1 MKHLPLLSSLILLSI
16 VLSSCI
22 SGFSPREEQCDVYE
36 KTSSDKKMLAIGD
49 SVFAWRL
56 DSCET
61 VPDVAATTLG
71 WTLRHKAVNGARL
84 TGGDYP
90 IVEQYEKGTW
100 DWVVV
105 DGGGNDL
112 NNECE
117 CGKDCGG
124 VLDRLVSED
133 GSAGELPDLLD
144 KIRAD
149 GPKVALYGYFKID
162 EDAYYDFD
170 ECRGELDI
178 LHTRQAKAASLRE
191 GVFFVDA
198 RQVVSPSKT
207 PDAYAFDNVHPSAE
221 GAKKV
226 GKLIAKVIREAE
238 ASEAAVDTT
247 VAPPQR

>member
-1 MKHLPLLSSLILLSI
+1 MSRIPHALALCTLAFLLGGCL
-16 VLSSCI
+16 
-22 SGFSPREEQCDVYE
+22 SGFSPREEQCDVY
-36 KTSSDKKMLAIGD
+36 KNPKSDKRMLAIGD

-56 DSCET
+56 DTCET

-71 WTLRHKAVNGARL
+71 WSLRHKAVNGARL

-90 IVEQYEKGTW
+90 IVDQYEKGDW
-100 DWVVV
+100 DWVLV

-117 CGKDCGG
+117 CGKDCDG

-133 GSAGELPDLLD
+133 GSTGELPALLD

-170 ECRGELDI
+170 ECRGELDV
-178 LHTRQAKAASLRE
+178 LHQRQLKAANLRE
-191 GVFFVDA
+191 GVYFVDA

-221 GAKKV
+221 GAKLV
-226 GKLIAKVIREAE
+226 GALIAQVISQVEAMV
-238 ASEAAVDTT
+238 ASE
-247 VAPPQR
+247 